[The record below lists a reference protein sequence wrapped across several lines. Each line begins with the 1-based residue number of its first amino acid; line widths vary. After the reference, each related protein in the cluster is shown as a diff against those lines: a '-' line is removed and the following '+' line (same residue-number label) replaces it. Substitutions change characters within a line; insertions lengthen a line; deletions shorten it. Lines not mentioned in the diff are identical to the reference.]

1 MKKQNVSRR
10 TFSLGLTAL
19 TASAALPQAFAQ
31 NNFPSK
37 PVTIIVP
44 NAPGGAIDIL
54 ARSLQQ
60 HLQTAWGQSVIVEYK
75 PGAGTAL
82 GTDFTAKAAP
92 DGHTLCLVAT
102 PHVINPAMRQLPYD
116 TVKDLSGITILGVSN
131 VLISST
137 PAYPANNL
145 KDAMELVKK
154 NPAKFAYASPGS
166 GSSMHFAMELLKQRA
181 GVELLHVPF
190 KGSGPAYPEVFSGR
204 IDFLVDPLFSS
215 LPYVKSGKLKPI
227 AVTGPRRSP
236 LAPDIPTVA
245 ELYPGFNVQSMF
257 GMVVSS
263 GTPRAIVQKIYNDVM
278 GVMKKSEVVEKM
290 AALGLEPNPIT
301 PDQFDA
307 TIKEDIER
315 WTKLVKSANI
325 KLD

>member
-1 MKKQNVSRR
+1 MKKQNISRR
-10 TFSLGLTAL
+10 TFGLGLTAL
-19 TASAALPQAFAQ
+19 TAGAVLPQAFAQ

-102 PHVINPAMRQLPYD
+102 PHVINPAMRQLPFD

-137 PAYPANNL
+137 TAYPANNL

>member
-1 MKKQNVSRR
+1 
-10 TFSLGLTAL
+10 LTAL

-31 NNFPSK
+31 NTFPNK

-102 PHVINPAMRQLPYD
+102 PHVINPAMRQLPFD

-137 PAYPANNL
+137 ASFPANNL

-154 NPAKFAYASPGS
+154 NPTKYSYASPGS

-236 LAPDIPTVA
+236 LAPEIPTVA

-263 GTPRAIVQKIYNDVM
+263 GTPRAIVQKIYTDVM
-278 GVMKKSEVVEKM
+278 GVLKKSEVVEKM

>member
-1 MKKQNVSRR
+1 
-10 TFSLGLTAL
+10 
-19 TASAALPQAFAQ
+19 
-31 NNFPSK
+31 
-37 PVTIIVP
+37 
-44 NAPGGAIDIL
+44 
-54 ARSLQQ
+54 
-60 HLQTAWGQSVIVEYK
+60 VEYK

-102 PHVINPAMRQLPYD
+102 PHVINPAMRQLPFD
-116 TVKDLSGITILGVSN
+116 TVKDLSGITILGTSN
-131 VLISST
+131 VLISATS
-137 PAYPANNL
+137 AYPANTL
-145 KDAMELVKK
+145 RDAVELIKK
-154 NPAKFAYASPGS
+154 NPTKFAYASPGS

-181 GVELLHVPF
+181 GIELLHAPF

-215 LPYVKSGKLKPI
+215 LPHVKSGKLKPI

-236 LAPDIPTVA
+236 LAPEIPTVA

-257 GMVVSS
+257 GMVVAS
-263 GTPRAIVQKIYNDVM
+263 GTPRNVVQKIYADLITVL
-278 GVMKKSEVVEKM
+278 KKPEVIEKM

-301 PDQFDA
+301 PEQFDV

>member
-60 HLQTAWGQSVIVEYK
+60 HLQTAWEQSVIVEYK
-75 PGAGTAL
+75 LGAGTAL

-102 PHVINPAMRQLPYD
+102 PHVINPAMRQLPFD

-315 WTKLVKSANI
+315 WTRLVKSANI

>member
-10 TFSLGLTAL
+10 TFGLGLTAL

-102 PHVINPAMRQLPYD
+102 PHVINPAMRQLPFD

-154 NPAKFAYASPGS
+154 NPSKFAYASPGS

-263 GTPRAIVQKIYNDVM
+263 GTPRAIVQKIYNDVI
-278 GVMKKSEVVEKM
+278 GVMKKSEVIEKM

>member
-10 TFSLGLTAL
+10 TFSLSLTAL

-31 NNFPSK
+31 NSFPSK

-102 PHVINPAMRQLPYD
+102 PHVINPAMRQLPFD

-137 PAYPANNL
+137 PAYPASNL

>member
-1 MKKQNVSRR
+1 
-10 TFSLGLTAL
+10 
-19 TASAALPQAFAQ
+19 
-31 NNFPSK
+31 
-37 PVTIIVP
+37 
-44 NAPGGAIDIL
+44 
-54 ARSLQQ
+54 
-60 HLQTAWGQSVIVEYK
+60 
-75 PGAGTAL
+75 
-82 GTDFTAKAAP
+82 
-92 DGHTLCLVAT
+92 VAT
-102 PHVINPAMRQLPYD
+102 PHVINPAMRQLPFD
-116 TVKDLSGITILGVSN
+116 TVKDLSGITILGTSN
-131 VLISST
+131 VLISATS
-137 PAYPANNL
+137 AYPANTL
-145 KDAMELVKK
+145 KDAVELIKK
-154 NPAKFAYASPGS
+154 NPTKFAYASPGS

-181 GVELLHVPF
+181 GIELLHAPF

-215 LPYVKSGKLKPI
+215 LPHVKSGKLKPI

-236 LAPDIPTVA
+236 LAPEIPTVA

-257 GMVVSS
+257 GMVVAS
-263 GTPRAIVQKIYNDVM
+263 GTPRAVVQKIYADLITVL
-278 GVMKKSEVVEKM
+278 KKPEVIEKM

>member
-1 MKKQNVSRR
+1 MKQHMTRR
-10 TFSLGLTAL
+10 QFGAGLTAI
-19 TASAALPQAFAQ
+19 TAATTLPKTFAQ
-31 NNFPSK
+31 SGFPSK
-37 PVTIIVP
+37 PVTLIVP

-60 HLQTAWGQSVIVEYK
+60 HLQTAWGQTVIVEYK

-82 GTDFTAKAAP
+82 GTDFTAKATP

-102 PHVINPAMRQLPYD
+102 PHVINPAMRQLPFD

-131 VLISST
+131 VLISATSN
-137 PAYPANNL
+137 YPSNNL
-145 KDAMELVKK
+145 KDMVELVKK
-154 NPAKFAYASPGS
+154 NPSKYAYASPGS

-181 GVELLHVPF
+181 GIELLHVPF

-236 LAPDIPTVA
+236 LAPEIPTVA
-245 ELYPGFNVQSMF
+245 ELLPGFSVQSMF
-257 GMVVSS
+257 GMVVAS
-263 GTPRAIVQKIYNDVM
+263 GTPRAVVQKIYNDVL
-278 GVMKKSEVVEKM
+278 GVMKKTEVIEKM

-301 PDQFDA
+301 PEQFDT

>member
-1 MKKQNVSRR
+1 MKKQNISRR
-10 TFSLGLTAL
+10 TFGLGLTAL
-19 TASAALPQAFAQ
+19 TAGAVLPQAFAQ

-102 PHVINPAMRQLPYD
+102 PHVINPAMRQLPFD

-278 GVMKKSEVVEKM
+278 GVMKKPEVVEKM

>member
-1 MKKQNVSRR
+1 VNKNISRR
-10 TFSLGLTAL
+10 SFSLSLTAVAV
-19 TASAALPQAFAQ
+19 TASVQQTFAQ
-31 NNFPSK
+31 PGFPSK
-37 PVTIIVP
+37 PVTLIVP

-60 HLQTAWGQSVIVEYK
+60 HLQMAWGQSVIVEYK

-82 GTDFTAKAAP
+82 GTDFAAKAAP

-102 PHVINPAMRQLPYD
+102 PHVINPAMRQLPFD
-116 TVKDLSGITILGVSN
+116 TVKDLSGVTILGVSN
-131 VLISST
+131 ILISSS
-137 PAYPANNL
+137 PAYPSNNL
-145 KDAMELVKK
+145 KDAIELIKK
-154 NPAKFAYASPGS
+154 NPSKYAYASPGS
-166 GSSMHFAMELLKQRA
+166 GSSMHFAMELLKQR
-181 GVELLHVPF
+181 GGIELLHAPF

-215 LPYVKSGKLKPI
+215 LPYVKSGKLKPL
-227 AVTGPRRSP
+227 AVTGPRRSS
-236 LAPDIPTVA
+236 LAPDIPTVS

-257 GMVVSS
+257 GLVVSS
-263 GTPRAIVQKIYNDVM
+263 GTPRAVVQKIYADVI
-278 GVMKKSEVVEKM
+278 GVLKKPEVIEKM

-315 WTKLVKSANI
+315 WTKLVKSAHI

>member
-1 MKKQNVSRR
+1 MKKHISRR
-10 TFSLGLTAL
+10 SFGLGLSAVAATA
-19 TASAALPQAFAQ
+19 AMPQAFAQ
-31 NNFPSK
+31 ASFPSK
-37 PVTIIVP
+37 PVTLIVP

-60 HLQTAWGQSVIVEYK
+60 HLQSVWGQSVIVDYK

-82 GTDFTAKAAP
+82 GTDFAAKAAP

-102 PHVINPAMRQLPYD
+102 PHVINPSMRQLPFD
-116 TVKDLSGITILGVSN
+116 TVKDLSGITILGTSN

-137 PAYPANNL
+137 AAYPANNL
-145 KDAMELVKK
+145 KDAVELIKK
-154 NPAKFAYASPGS
+154 NPTKFAYASPGS

-181 GVELLHVPF
+181 GIELLHAPF

-215 LPYVKSGKLKPI
+215 LPHVKAGRLKPI

-236 LAPDIPTVA
+236 LAPEIPTVA

-257 GMVVSS
+257 GMVVAS
-263 GTPRAIVQKIYNDVM
+263 GTPRAVVQKIYADVIS
-278 GVMKKSEVVEKM
+278 VLKKPEVIEKM
-290 AALGLEPNPIT
+290 ASLGLEPNPIT
-301 PDQFDA
+301 PDQFDV

>member
-1 MKKQNVSRR
+1 MKQRISRR
-10 TFSLGLTAL
+10 QFGIGLSAI
-19 TASAALPQAFAQ
+19 TASTAIPQAFAQ
-31 NNFPSK
+31 STFPRK
-37 PVTIIVP
+37 PVTLIVP

-60 HLQTAWGQSVIVEYK
+60 HLQAAWGQAVIVEYK

-102 PHVINPAMRQLPYD
+102 PHVINPAMRQLPFD

-131 VLISST
+131 VLISATS
-137 PAYPANNL
+137 AYPSNNL
-145 KDAMELVKK
+145 KDMVDLIKK
-154 NPAKFAYASPGS
+154 NPTKYSYASPGS

-181 GVELLHVPF
+181 GLELLHVPF

-215 LPYVKSGKLKPI
+215 LPHVKAGKLKPI

-236 LAPDIPTVA
+236 LAPEIPTVA
-245 ELYPGFNVQSMF
+245 ELLPGFSVQSMF
-257 GMVVSS
+257 GMVVAS
-263 GTPRAIVQKIYNDVM
+263 GTPRAVVQKIYDDVL
-278 GVMKKSEVVEKM
+278 GVMKKTEVIEKM
-290 AALGLEPNPIT
+290 ASLGLEPNPIT

>member
-1 MKKQNVSRR
+1 MKKQNISRR
-10 TFSLGLTAL
+10 TFGLGLTAL
-19 TASAALPQAFAQ
+19 TAGAALPQAFAQ

-102 PHVINPAMRQLPYD
+102 PHVINPAMRQLPFD